1 MATKDLATVTVKFL
15 IESGYLGNA
24 EVLAGSRGLR
34 RRVQHITVLS
44 TPDPWDWLKGNELV
58 LTTGYFAN
66 RDPQL
71 FRDVFQ
77 RLLEKDISAF
87 CFKEG
92 RYMPPLSDEIL
103 ALAEKNNVPLIRL
116 AKETAWTDILDPVYT
131 LLSQANEASAKE
143 TKARTTRLFLHNL
156 LDQPL
161 HTLAEATAMAESFGL
176 SVHPGYLLFL
186 TYWNSPKRDLSRTL
200 KEHLEQL
207 GPDSVALKHNSHLVV
222 IVPHRNS
229 NLHISSI
236 QKEAQKVLKILA
248 ESGYSLSYPLLY
260 PSAVADLN
268 ELKEN
273 YIEAAI
279 RLKDFC
285 PQNGK
290 NSQIAERYKT
300 STALGFLLSTQD
312 PSFVESY
319 CERHLAPLVIY
330 EKHESVMM
338 ETFKVYVQTNS
349 SIKKTADLLSIHP
362 STVKYRLN
370 KLNKILDLNPGSF
383 DDKMELYI
391 AMKAWQALPDIRSD
405 SN

>member
-1 MATKDLATVTVKFL
+1 MATKDLATVTVKSL

-44 TPDPWDWLKGNELV
+44 TPDPWDWLKGDELI
-58 LTTGYFAN
+58 LTAGYFAN
-66 RDPQL
+66 GDPQVL
-71 FRDVFQ
+71 KDVFQ

-92 RYMPPLSDEIL
+92 RYMPPVSGEIL
-103 ALAEKNNVPLIRL
+103 ALAEGNNVPLIKL
-116 AKETAWTDILDPVYT
+116 PKETAWTDILDPVYT

-143 TKARTTRLFLHNL
+143 TKAKTTRLFLHNL

-161 HTLAEATAMAESFGL
+161 HTLAEATMMAESFGL
-176 SVHPGYLLFL
+176 FVHPGYLLFL
-186 TYWNSPKRDLSRTL
+186 TYWDSPERDLSKTL

-222 IVPHRNS
+222 IVPHKNR

-236 QKEAQKVLKILA
+236 QKEAQRVLKVFT
-248 ESGYSLSYPLLY
+248 ETGYSLSYPLLY
-260 PSAVADLN
+260 PSAVAALN

-279 RLKDFC
+279 RLKDFY

-290 NSQIAERYKT
+290 NNQISERYKT

-312 PSFVESY
+312 PSFVQSY
-319 CERHLAPLVIY
+319 CERHLAPLVTY
-330 EKHESVMM
+330 ERHNPVMM
-338 ETFKVYVQTNS
+338 ETFKIYVETNS

-383 DDKMELYI
+383 EDKMELYI
-391 AMKAWQALPDIRSD
+391 AIKAWQVLPDIRSD
-405 SN
+405 FD